1 MVFNQCTRLW
11 IIDVCSMDCI
21 IDERMIDGD
30 IRIGIVGD
38 CGVGKTTIVLKLINF
53 LGESPEG

>member
-1 MVFNQCTRLW
+1 
-11 IIDVCSMDCI
+11 MDCI